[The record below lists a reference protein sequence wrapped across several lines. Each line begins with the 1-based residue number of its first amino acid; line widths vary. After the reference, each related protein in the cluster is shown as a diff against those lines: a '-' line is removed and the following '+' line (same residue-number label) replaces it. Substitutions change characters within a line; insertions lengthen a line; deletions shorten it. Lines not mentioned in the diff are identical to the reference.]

1 MKKRDIIEVT
11 IEGLEFGGMGY
22 AKIENNIIYCKG
34 TIPGQK
40 VRLLVKSMRKGKVD
54 TKLLNVIEKSDL
66 ETVTPCDHV
75 DVCGGCTM
83 LTLEYNKQLEYK
95 KNQLLDIFKAA
106 DHSEITDIEII
117 GSPKSLRYKNKM
129 EYSFGDET
137 KGGPLNIGMHMM
149 GRANSVVNTDTCKIV
164 TKDYLQILN
173 TTRNYF
179 TQRNITYYRV
189 MQREGYLRNLII
201 RQGENTKE
209 LFVNLVTTSQLTLD
223 LSTYVEELLQLKLD
237 SKIVGIIHTINDN
250 FSDAVIPDQVISL
263 YGRDYFY
270 EQLNNKTFII
280 SPFSFFQTNTLGA
293 EVLYNTALSMIKD
306 QKDIIFDL
314 YSGTGTIGIM
324 ASAKAKKVIG
334 IEIIEEAV
342 KMAKKNA
349 ELNNIKNAE
358 FIAGDV
364 KEEVVKLT
372 DSPELIILDPPRS
385 GIHPKAIGDI
395 ISFNAKE
402 ILYISCNPK
411 ALAIDLKHLK
421 SAGYKIQEIK
431 AVDMFPNTGHCE
443 TVCLLSKLRTDQQ
456 I

>member
-11 IEGLEFGGMGY
+11 IQGLEFGGMGY
-22 AKIENNIIYCKG
+22 VKVEENTVYCKG

-54 TKLLNVIEKSDL
+54 AKLLNVLEKSSLESVEPCEHIDL
-66 ETVTPCDHV
+66 
-75 DVCGGCTM
+75 CGGCTM

-95 KNQLLDIFKAA
+95 KQQLLDLFKGA
-106 DHSEITDIEII
+106 DHNEITDIQVIP
-117 GSPKSLRYKNKM
+117 SPKSMAYKNKM

-137 KGGPLNIGMHMM
+137 KGGPLNIGLHMM
-149 GRANSVVNTDTCKIV
+149 GKANSVVNTDTCKIV
-164 TKDYLQILN
+164 TNDYLQILEV
-173 TTRNYF
+173 TRKYF
-179 TQRNITYYRV
+179 TDREIAYYRV

-209 LFVNLVTTSQLTLD
+209 LFINLVTTSQLD
-223 LSTYVEELLQLKLD
+223 LNLEEYVKELLELKLK
-237 SKIVGIIHTINDN
+237 SNIVGILHTINDN
-250 FSDAVIPDQVISL
+250 LSDAVIPDKVL
-263 YGRDYFY
+263 TLHGRDYFY
-270 EQLNNKTFII
+270 EKLFDKTFIV
-280 SPFSFFQTNTLGA
+280 SPFSFFQTNTSGA
-293 EVLYNTALSMIKD
+293 EVLYKTALDMVKEE
-306 QKDIIFDL
+306 KDIIFDL

-324 ASAKAKKVIG
+324 ASKKAKKVIG

-342 KMAKKNA
+342 EMAKKNA
-349 ELNNIKNAE
+349 EMNNITNAK

-364 KEEVVKLT
+364 KEEITKLT

-411 ALAIDLKHLK
+411 ALMIDLKHFK
-421 SAGYKIQEIK
+421 AAGYKIEEIK
-431 AVDMFPNTGHCE
+431 AVDMFPNSPHCE
-443 TVCLLSKLRTDQQ
+443 VVCLLSMR
-456 I
+456 